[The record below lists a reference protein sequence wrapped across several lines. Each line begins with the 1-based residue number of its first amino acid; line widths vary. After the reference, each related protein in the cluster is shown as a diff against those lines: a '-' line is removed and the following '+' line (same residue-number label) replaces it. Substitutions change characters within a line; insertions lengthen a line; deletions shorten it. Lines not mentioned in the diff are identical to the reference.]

1 MIKPKKYTPED
12 IQEIARR
19 IRSQRKKESLS
30 QRALGDKIHEKKDV
44 IQRLESGKL
53 KIIEEKKLFYLAAKL
68 DCNPAYLTLDSDD
81 PRTQHS
87 NEIPYFDAPEFKYS
101 ADAFLYSHNSLYQD
115 LTYAQECMHPEFQ
128 KALVDIIHIFVTFH
142 KHGAHYPNT
151 DPETASKIS
160 FKECDK
166 FLKIHFWE
174 KEKQRREKW
183 SHPKRKA
190 DLGFD

>member
-1 MIKPKKYTPED
+1 MTKSKKYDQKE

-19 IRSQRKKESLS
+19 IRGQRKKLNLS
-30 QRALGDKIHEKKDV
+30 QRTLGEKIRVKKDV

-53 KIIEEKKLFYLAAKL
+53 KIIEEEKLYFLSAVL
-68 DCNPAYLTLDSDD
+68 DCNPAYLTLASDD

-87 NEIPYFDAPEFKYS
+87 NKIPYFDAPEFKYS

-115 LTYAQECMHPEFQ
+115 LTYAQEFMHPEFQ
-128 KALVDIIHIFVTFH
+128 QALADIIHTFVTFH
-142 KHGAHYPNT
+142 KCGVHYPNT

-166 FLKIHFWE
+166 FLKIHFFE
-174 KEKQRREKW
+174 KENQRKKNWKHPRRE
-183 SHPKRKA
+183 P

>member
-1 MIKPKKYTPED
+1 MTKSKKYDPKE

-19 IRSQRKKESLS
+19 IRGQRKKLHLS
-30 QRALGDKIHEKKDV
+30 QRTLGEKIRVKKDV

-53 KIIEEKKLFYLAAKL
+53 KIIEEEKLYFLGAVL

-87 NEIPYFDAPEFKYS
+87 NEIPYYTAPDFKYS

-115 LTYAQECMHPEFQ
+115 LTYAQEFMHPEFQ
-128 KALVDIIHIFVTFH
+128 QALADIIHTFVTFH
-142 KHGAHYPNT
+142 KCGVHYPNA
-151 DPETASKIS
+151 DAESASKIS

-166 FLKIHFWE
+166 FLKIHFFE
-174 KEKQRREKW
+174 KENQRKKNWKHPRRE
-183 SHPKRKA
+183 S

>member
-1 MIKPKKYTPED
+1 MTKSKKYDQKE

-19 IRSQRKKESLS
+19 IRGQREKLNLS
-30 QRALGDKIHEKKDV
+30 QRTLGEKIRVKKDV

-53 KIIEEKKLFYLAAKL
+53 KIIEEEKLYFLSAVL
-68 DCNPAYLTLDSDD
+68 DCNPAYLTLASDD

-166 FLKIHFWE
+166 FLKIHFFE
-174 KEKQRREKW
+174 KENQRKKNCKHPRRE
-183 SHPKRKA
+183 P